1 VRHSSRLV
9 ILIPLLIAAAC
20 AGRGAEPK
28 SLAEYRA
35 LWVEE
40 RRALEEGLDQL
51 EERLLVDQAR
61 VRFWVEMRDRHQ
73 SATAVAC
80 SVLGQHADAI
90 ASFEEQQRLKSDSL
104 AKKHRVASAF
114 VPSTE
119 SVR

>member
-1 VRHSSRLV
+1 MRHSSRLV
-9 ILIPLLIAAAC
+9 ILLLVAAAC

-28 SLAEYRA
+28 SLAEHRA
-35 LWVEE
+35 LWAEE
-40 RRALEEGLDQL
+40 RRALDEALDQL

-61 VRFWVEMRDRHQ
+61 VRFWVEMRERHQ

-80 SVLGQHADAI
+80 NVLGRHAEAI
-90 ASFEEQQRLKSDSL
+90 ASFVDQQRLKTATL

-114 VPSTE
+114 VPSGE